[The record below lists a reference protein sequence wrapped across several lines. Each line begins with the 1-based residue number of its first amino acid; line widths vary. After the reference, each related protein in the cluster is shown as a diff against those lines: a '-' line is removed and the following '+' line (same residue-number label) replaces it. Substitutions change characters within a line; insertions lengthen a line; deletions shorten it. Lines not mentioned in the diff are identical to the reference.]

1 MKNIITLKNVDF
13 SFEKTKV
20 LENVNLT
27 IQQGDF
33 INFFGPNGGGKT
45 TLIKLILG
53 LLTPDSGT
61 IEIFDK
67 PPKEMSSK
75 IGYIPQNPF
84 INKDFPITVL
94 EAVLLGSLSKSS
106 WFFSYPKDLKE
117 TAQHLLE
124 EVGLIDIQNKSFSS
138 LSGGELQKA
147 LIAKALICDPEI
159 LILDEPTAHIDIYT
173 EQKIFDLILKY
184 RGKKTILMVTH
195 NLELIIKE
203 IKSAFLI
210 NKKVTPKLPKEIC
223 EHFALGLYH
232 GPISKGSKN
241 D

>member
-1 MKNIITLKNVDF
+1 MKNIITLQNVNF
-13 SFEKTKV
+13 SFEETKI
-20 LENVNLT
+20 LEDVSLT
-27 IQQGDF
+27 IQKGDF

-45 TLIKLILG
+45 TLLKLILG
-53 LLTPDSGT
+53 LLTPNSGN
-61 IEIFDK
+61 IKVFGNS
-67 PPKEMSSK
+67 PKEVSSN

-94 EAVLLGSLSKSS
+94 EAVLLGCISKSS
-106 WFFSYPKDLKE
+106 WFFSYPKNLKE
-117 TAQHLLE
+117 KAKHLLE
-124 EVGLIDIQNKSFSS
+124 EVGLIEIQNKSFSS

-159 LILDEPTAHIDIYT
+159 LILDEPTAHIDIYA

-184 RGKKTILMVTH
+184 KGKKTILMVTH

-203 IKSAFLI
+203 VKSAFLI

-232 GPISKGSKN
+232 GPIKGSKN